1 MSKIFFSKIAQDKK
15 WQTSLEHF
23 SKDLEKAFGEK
34 SCDVLIYF
42 VSEGYKR
49 FDPQIFCKQI
59 HEASRAR
66 FSIGCNASGV
76 VSDKVEV
83 EMEPAISILAM
94 HLPDVKIYPFHIPQ
108 DDSASIKTGTD
119 LINFL
124 DLYPTENPKFLCVAD
139 PGTCQ
144 IDQLL
149 AAFNLG
155 YKNAPVIGGLASGG
169 VMGAATWLGLSGKVH
184 TDGAVGLAFL
194 GDIRFETL
202 VSQGCRP
209 VGKPFVITRAD
220 QNVLFELAGRP
231 ALEVTRDLLQSLPP
245 KDKALSEHSLF
256 VGLAMS
262 EQKSDFK
269 RGDFLI
275 RNIMGFDPDSGALM
289 VGATLRVGQT
299 LQFQI
304 RDAETSTEDL
314 THMLDLSSK
323 TENTSTRGGILVT
336 CCGRGQHLYGELGH
350 DARLIQSLRGPLPLT
365 GFFANGEIG
374 PVSQK
379 NYIHGYTSSLV
390 IIS

>member
-1 MSKIFFSKIAQDKK
+1 M
-15 WQTSLEHF
+15 
-23 SKDLEKAFGEK
+23 
-34 SCDVLIYF
+34 
-42 VSEGYKR
+42 
-49 FDPQIFCKQI
+49 
-59 HEASRAR
+59 
-66 FSIGCNASGV
+66 
-76 VSDKVEV
+76 
-83 EMEPAISILAM
+83 
-94 HLPDVKIYPFHIPQ
+94 
-108 DDSASIKTGTD
+108 
-119 LINFL
+119 
-124 DLYPTENPKFLCVAD
+124 
-139 PGTCQ
+139 
-144 IDQLL
+144 
-149 AAFNLG
+149 
-155 YKNAPVIGGLASGG
+155 
-169 VMGAATWLGLSGKVH
+169 
-184 TDGAVGLAFL
+184 
-194 GDIRFETL
+194 
-202 VSQGCRP
+202 
-209 VGKPFVITRAD
+209 
-220 QNVLFELAGRP
+220 
-231 ALEVTRDLLQSLPP
+231 TRDLLQSLPP